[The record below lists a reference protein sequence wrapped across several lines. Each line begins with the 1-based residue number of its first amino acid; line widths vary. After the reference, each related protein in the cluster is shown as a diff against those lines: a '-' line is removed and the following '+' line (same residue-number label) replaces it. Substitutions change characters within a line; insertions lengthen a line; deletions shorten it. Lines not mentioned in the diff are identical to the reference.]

1 MKRIITFLLACIV
14 ATLIVSSVIY
24 FVLPSKHSFLE
35 TMGLYYPVGIFAYL
49 VVERDKRDGISIK
62 KQEAVNIHYN

>member
-1 MKRIITFLLACIV
+1 MKRIITVLLACIV

-24 FVLPSKHSFLE
+24 FVLPTKHSFLE

-49 VVERDKRDGISIK
+49 VVERDKGEGVSIK
-62 KQEAVNIHYN
+62 NKKQ